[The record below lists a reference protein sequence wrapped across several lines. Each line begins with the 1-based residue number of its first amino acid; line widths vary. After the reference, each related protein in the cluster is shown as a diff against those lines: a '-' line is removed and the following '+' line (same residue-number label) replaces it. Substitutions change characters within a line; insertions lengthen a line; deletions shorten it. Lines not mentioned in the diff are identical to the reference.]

1 MIDRRNLSRVIAE
14 VSLSL
19 QRMAESGVRG
29 LDCSEKSL
37 NALKTWGR
45 LPPRPAAV
53 PAETLKDIRAN
64 LGECV
69 RCGLSESRTRIVFGQ
84 GHPNARLMFVGEGPG
99 REEDLAGEPFVGAA
113 GQLLTRIIEAIK
125 LTREDVY
132 IANVVKCRPPGNRT
146 PQPEE
151 IATCSPF
158 LRRQIAAI
166 RPLFIC
172 TLGGCAAQTLLGTKA
187 PISRLRGR
195 FYDFAGIRVLPTFH
209 PAYLLRNPEKKREV
223 WEDLKRLMKEYPYE
237 S

>member
-99 REEDLAGEPFVGAA
+99 QEEDLAGEPFVGAA

-151 IATCSPF
+151 IASCSPF

-172 TLGGCAAQTLLGTKA
+172 TLGGCAAQTLLGTKT